1 MQRKRWLLQVLRQ
14 YGHDAYQKMLLKIE
28 ITFIVA
34 AATACI
40 AARNASDWTELAIGA
55 P

>member
-1 MQRKRWLLQVLRQ
+1 M
-14 YGHDAYQKMLLKIE
+14 KIE